1 MLNCSSQIAH
11 GGSIKGTVSRVE
23 SKDYYVISRETGKT
37 VLCSLRGKFKKDF
50 RLKKDKLYTTDI
62 AAIGDEVEFEMNN
75 DGSGVIEKV
84 HERRNYISRKS
95 PKMKGASYR
104 GERLEQV
111 IVANVDNLFAVSSV
125 KDPKF
130 NNKFIDRVLVAGE
143 SSQIDAHIIINKI
156 DLKKDDEIEAWKEL
170 YEEIGYNV
178 LLTSAAEE
186 EGLDAIREL
195 MTGKKNI
202 LWGQSGV
209 GKSSLINKLFP
220 GYNLRV
226 GEISSYT
233 NKGSHTTVSGIMLNV
248 EGDTFV
254 IDTPGIREIDPY
266 GITKENLG
274 HYFKDFTPYIS
285 GCRFNTCTHHHEPA
299 CAVTEAVEKEE
310 IALERYESYL
320 AMLNTIEDDMV
331 F

>member
-1 MLNCSSQIAH
+1 MED
-11 GGSIKGTVSRVE
+11 SIKGTISRVE
-23 SKDYYVISRETGKT
+23 SKDYYVVSRETGKT
-37 VLCSLRGKFKKDF
+37 VRCGLRGRFKKDF
-50 RLKKDKLYTTDI
+50 RLKKDKLYATDI
-62 AAIGDEVEFEMNN
+62 AVIGDEVEFEMNN
-75 DGSGVIEKV
+75 DGTGIIEEV
-84 HERRNYISRKS
+84 HERQNYISRKA

-111 IVANVDNLFAVSSV
+111 IAANVDNLFAVTSV
-125 KDPKF
+125 KNPKF
-130 NNKFIDRVLVAGE
+130 NNKFTDRVLVAGE
-143 SSQIDAHIIINKI
+143 SSQIETHIIINKI
-156 DLKKDDEIEAWKEL
+156 DLNKDDEIEAWKEL
-170 YEEIGYNV
+170 YEEIGYSV
-178 LLTSAAEE
+178 FLASAETG
-186 EGLDAIREL
+186 EGLSFIRGK

-220 GYNLRV
+220 GFNLRV
-226 GEISSYT
+226 GDISSYT
-233 NKGSHTTVSGIMLNV
+233 HKGSHTTVSGIMLDV
-248 EGDTFV
+248 ENDTYV

-274 HYFKDFTPYIS
+274 HYFKDFAKYIN
-285 GCRFNTCTHHHEPA
+285 GCRFNTCTHHHEPD

-320 AMLNTIEDDMV
+320 AMLNTIEDDMI